1 MTGLNGRVPTV
12 AAASATEPA
21 IAVRGLTKRYGA
33 IEALRGVELTVPRG
47 ALFGLVGPNGAGKTT
62 LIKALVGALRPSGGE
77 VRVLG
82 ADPLRDRARVRQQI
96 GYMPQAPAL
105 YDDLSAR
112 DNIAFF
118 AAAHAVPDL
127 AARVTEVL
135 AFTELTERAD
145 DSIASFSGGMRR
157 RVSLAAAL
165 VHRPTLLL
173 LDEPTAAVDPALRT
187 RFWQQFRALAAAG
200 ATLFI
205 STHLMDEALLC
216 DQIAMLYAGRIIACD
231 APQRLLERG
240 HTRLTVREDGRDETV
255 VIGSRPEDLAG
266 ALHPYGLAPDVQAVT
281 LAADS
286 LETVLLTLIEQ
297 QDRTMYEQAG
307 VR

>member
-1 MTGLNGRVPTV
+1 MTGLNGRGPAV
-12 AAASATEPA
+12 AASAATEPA

-173 LDEPTAAVDPALRT
+173 LDEPTAA
-187 RFWQQFRALAAAG
+187 
-200 ATLFI
+200 
-205 STHLMDEALLC
+205 
-216 DQIAMLYAGRIIACD
+216 
-231 APQRLLERG
+231 
-240 HTRLTVREDGRDETV
+240 
-255 VIGSRPEDLAG
+255 
-266 ALHPYGLAPDVQAVT
+266 
-281 LAADS
+281 
-286 LETVLLTLIEQ
+286 
-297 QDRTMYEQAG
+297 
-307 VR
+307 